1 MIGVVSRDCGVRA
14 VRDPLSAVPLVIS
27 LYLSFTLYIC
37 TIYLPVATAP
47 LPAQLNT

>member
-14 VRDPLSAVPLVIS
+14 VRDPLSAVPPVIS
-27 LYLSFTLYIC
+27 VSLILHVYCI
-37 TIYLPVATAP
+37 IYLRLAAVP